1 MFRLKPLSLEQI
13 KNFASRPG
21 VREIAVGNFLGTV
34 HNCITPDNAFL
45 NLIKDA
51 KLYRWNDAT
60 VNAIVDGILAAVDLL
75 QEDEDEPIPDEV

>member
-1 MFRLKPLSLEQI
+1 MYRLKPLSLEQI
-13 KNFASRPG
+13 KEFATRPD
-21 VREIAVGNFLGTV
+21 VREIAVENFLGTV

-60 VNAIVDGILAAVDLL
+60 VNAIVDGILAAVDSSE
-75 QEDEDEPIPDEV
+75 EDEDEPIPDKV